1 MVVRRST
8 RGECSST
15 VSSPVEDMESAV
27 QNPCFGNMNRALW
40 TKNLQGLE
48 CTTESRGQ
56 AASDG
61 EHIHGGRT
69 VAVAWRSH
77 QLNKTVPGLQRPI
90 PYSIALAQCPCSHQA
105 AKSIL

>member
-1 MVVRRST
+1 MVMRRST
-8 RGECSST
+8 RGECAST

-27 QNPCFGNMNRALW
+27 QNPCFGNLNRALW

-48 CTTESRGQ
+48 CTTESKGQ

-61 EHIHGGRT
+61 EHIHGART

-77 QLNKTVPGLQRPI
+77 QLKQDSTWAPETGML
-90 PYSIALAQCPCSHQA
+90 YLHC
-105 AKSIL
+105 